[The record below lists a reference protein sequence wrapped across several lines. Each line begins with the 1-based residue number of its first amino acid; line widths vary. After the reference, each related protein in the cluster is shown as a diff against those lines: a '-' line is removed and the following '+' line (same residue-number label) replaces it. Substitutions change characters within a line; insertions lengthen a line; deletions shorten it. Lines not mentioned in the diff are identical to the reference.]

1 MDYVKFGHTG
11 LEVSPLCLGA
21 MGFGDP
27 KSGFH
32 EWVLEETESR
42 EVIKKALDLG
52 IKFLTQR
59 ISIPMVPAKK
69 YWEKR

>member
-42 EVIKKALDLG
+42 EVIRKALDL
-52 IKFLTQR
+52 
-59 ISIPMVPAKK
+59 
-69 YWEKR
+69 

>member
-52 IKFLTQR
+52 INFLTQR
-59 ISIPMVPAKK
+59 ISIPTVPAKK